1 MTVTRRPNT
10 NRDDWILADW
20 RRLPAGVGYFHK
32 RGGGRWREWEKRLL
46 NAIRHHSEP
55 ALLAAGVIYA
65 QERLSGHWPKL
76 EQLLPSRPAMLEAY
90 LSMNPGRRDYPALE
104 KAILDDTASYPAVR
118 ARAAYLY
125 ARSAIQGRWA
135 AGEEVILEATKLVAD
150 NSNES
155 TTAVAEA
162 AEAYRKVAFGRE
174 PWPELVGMIRAGQ
187 CHPYFA
193 ISYCVRS
200 HSHLRAEVAEGLLN
214 TPVSDE
220 DDTAEQV
227 KRMQLAFAAK
237 AYAQYV
243 IKGRWKAGE
252 KLLSGF
258 PFEMSCYAQFA
269 LKHPLPDHMHSEMV
283 MMSFQTP
290 DDPDIKDYLKWCNE
304 WATIA
309 EAPPVI
315 SDGCLLEDPRP
326 KAGCPL

>member
-1 MTVTRRPNT
+1 MTATRKPHDQRA
-10 NRDDWILADW
+10 DWILADW
-20 RRLPAGVGYFHK
+20 RRLPAGVDYCRE
-32 RGGGRWREWEKRLL
+32 RGGGRWRQWEKRLL
-46 NAIRHHSEP
+46 NALRNYSEP
-55 ALLAAGVIYA
+55 GLLSAGVIYA

-125 ARSAIQGRWA
+125 ARLAIRGRWE
-135 AGEEVILEATKLVAD
+135 AGEAVILGATKLVAD
-150 NSNES
+150 NSNDS
-155 TTAVAEA
+155 NAAVVEM
-162 AEAYRKVAFGRE
+162 AEAYRKLAFASAC
-174 PWPELVGMIRAGQ
+174 WPELVGMIRAGQ

-200 HSHLRAEVAEGLLN
+200 HLHLRAEVAEGLLN

-220 DDTAEQV
+220 DDTVEQV

-258 PFEMSCYAQFA
+258 PFEMYCYAQFA
-269 LKHPLPDHMHSEMV
+269 LKHPLPDQMHSEMV
-283 MMSFQTP
+283 MRSYQTP
-290 DDPDIKDYLKWCNE
+290 DDPDIKEYLKWCE
-304 WATIA
+304 TQSA
-309 EAPPVI
+309 V
-315 SDGCLLEDPRP
+315 
-326 KAGCPL
+326 AGIPAQ